1 MLALAYYLQFMGP
14 DGRPL
19 TPANVRSYQ
28 NFFIG
33 QARSFAGGQYQ
44 FAPFSLSGDLST
56 EGAEN
61 GEAELLAPANILTGA
76 VLWEAANQR
85 FLVQVQ
91 TVLLTGT
98 PPPDRDGIPTW
109 AEAGALACDMWICDG
124 LAYTDAVPGESEA
137 VAVFALRL
145 ANPLSAV
152 AGTSPTR
159 RLRDDQV
166 GALPSSGGIT
176 F

>member
-1 MLALAYYLQFMGP
+1 MLALAYYLQFMAP

-19 TPANVRSYQ
+19 TPAGVRSYQ

-33 QARSFAGGQYQ
+33 EARVFGGMTYQ

-61 GEAELLAPANILTGA
+61 GEAELLAPASILSGA

-85 FLVQVQ
+85 FLVQIQ
-91 TVLLTGT
+91 TVLLTGA
-98 PPPDRDGIPTW
+98 PPGDREGIPTW

-124 LAYTDAVPGESEA
+124 LAYTDAVPGEDES

-145 ANPLSAV
+145 TSPLSAV
-152 AGTSPTR
+152 VGTSPTR

>member
-1 MLALAYYLQFMGP
+1 MLEIGYYLQFLAP

-33 QARSFAGGQYQ
+33 ETRSFAGGSYQ
-44 FAPFSLSGDLST
+44 FAPFSISGDLST
-56 EGAEN
+56 EGAES

-76 VLWEAANQR
+76 ILWESAELRYLLQIR
-85 FLVQVQ
+85 

-98 PPPDRDGIPTW
+98 PPANRSGIPTW
-109 AEAGALACDMWICDG
+109 TEAGTLSCDVRVCDG
-124 LAYTDAVPGESEA
+124 MSYTDAVPGESESA
-137 VAVFALRL
+137 AVFALRL
-145 ANPLSAV
+145 KSPLNAV
-152 AGTSPTR
+152 VGTSPTR

>member
-19 TPANVRSYQ
+19 TPAGVRAYQ

-33 QARSFAGGQYQ
+33 ETRTLSGTAYQ

-61 GEAELLAPANILTGA
+61 GDAELIAPANILTGA
-76 VLWEAANQR
+76 VLWEAVNQR
-85 FLVQVQ
+85 FLVQAQ

-98 PPPDRDGIPTW
+98 PPAGREGIPVW
-109 AEAGALACDMWICDG
+109 AEAGVLACDMWICDG
-124 LAYTDAVPGESEA
+124 LSYTDAVPGESEA

-145 ANPLSAV
+145 SNPLTAV

-159 RLRDDQV
+159 RLTDAQV

>member
-1 MLALAYYLQFMGP
+1 MLALAYYLQFMSP

-19 TPANVRSYQ
+19 TPAGVRSYQ

-33 QARSFAGGQYQ
+33 ESRLFGGNVYQ
-44 FAPFSLSGDLST
+44 FAPFSLSGDLAT

-76 VLWEAANQR
+76 VLWESVNER

-91 TVLLTGT
+91 TVLLTGI
-98 PPPDRDGIPTW
+98 PPEDRNGIPTW
-109 AEAGALACDMWICDG
+109 DEAGALACDMWACDG
-124 LAYTDAVPGESEA
+124 LSYTDAVPGESES

-145 ANPLSAV
+145 TSPLNAV
-152 AGTSPTR
+152 VGTSPTR

-166 GALPSSGGIT
+166 GALPSSGGIL

>member
-1 MLALAYYLQFMGP
+1 MLAIAYYAQFMAA

-19 TPANVRSYQ
+19 EPANVRSYQ

-33 QARSFAGGQYQ
+33 ETRSFAGGLYQ
-44 FAPFSLSGDLST
+44 FAPFSISGDLST
-56 EGAEN
+56 EGAES
-61 GEAELLAPANILTGA
+61 GEAEILAPANIVTGA
-76 VLWEAANQR
+76 VLWESTELRYLLQIR
-85 FLVQVQ
+85 

-98 PPPDRDGIPTW
+98 PPGDRSGIPTW
-109 AEAGALACDMWICDG
+109 TEAGTLACDMRICDG
-124 LAYTDAVPGESEA
+124 LTYTDAVPGEDES

-145 ANPLSAV
+145 RSPLNTV
-152 AGTSPTR
+152 VGTSPTR